1 MYVVSTPLSVLSE
14 VNDRIKEYLADNTA
28 ETGPIGSGGTTPR
41 NPRHMGSMDGGRVCR
56 TVFDARIL
64 FSGHLY

>member
-1 MYVVSTPLSVLSE
+1 MSKRERADELV
-14 VNDRIKEYLADNTA
+14 RQAIKN
-28 ETGPIGSGGTTPR
+28 GGTTPR